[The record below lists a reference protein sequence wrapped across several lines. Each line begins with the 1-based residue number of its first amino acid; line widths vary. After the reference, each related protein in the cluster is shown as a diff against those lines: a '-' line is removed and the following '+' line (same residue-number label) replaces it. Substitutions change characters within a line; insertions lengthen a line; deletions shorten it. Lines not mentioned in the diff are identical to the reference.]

1 MKTLIHI
8 IPTVENGGAETVLA
22 RLVEEWNNKGVQQFV
37 ITSQGSVSDHHHSV
51 LSSHCTLIHAQEDQ
65 KRPLQCLRA
74 HPEAKILAWM
84 YKGIRHA
91 YKWRKLAQGQQEI
104 IWNIR
109 RSNFSAYEWKQQLG
123 LLLYGALSQ
132 WLKARIIF
140 CAHTAQKAHSSYGFY
155 LSNSTIIGNRLAKK
169 KQKSSSSGIQL
180 PPSFFLYVG
189 RYNHAKG
196 PDRLL
201 RLFEQYMKASG
212 DIPLVIAGRG
222 WKDIPLSPSIKED
235 VLCLGNVSNLD
246 TLYHDTTAL
255 LFTSYTEG
263 YPNVVVEAVTH
274 GTPVIGFEAG
284 DSKHILQ
291 GYPFGYTVE
300 SNKSFLTH
308 LNSLAKNPPTTE
320 ARLAE
325 AKKQQQK
332 FDFSLTLT
340 EYEQFIW
347 ND

>member
-8 IPTVENGGAETVLA
+8 IPTVENGGAETVLT
-22 RLVEEWNNKGVQQFV
+22 RLVEEWNNKGVQQYV
-37 ITSQGSVSDHHHSV
+37 ITTQGSVRDYHHLV
-51 LSSHCTLIHAQEDQ
+51 LSSHCTLIHTQEDE
-65 KRPLQCLRA
+65 KRPVQCLRA

-84 YKGIRHA
+84 YKGIRYA
-91 YKWRKLAQGQQEI
+91 YRWRKQAQGQQEI

-109 RSNFSAYEWKQQLG
+109 RSNFSASEWKQKLG
-123 LLLYGALSQ
+123 LLLYGAFSQ
-132 WLKARIIF
+132 WIKARVIF
-140 CAHTAQKAHSSYGFY
+140 CAQTAQNAHRPYGFY
-155 LSNSTIIGNRLAKK
+155 LSKSKVIGNRLAKK
-169 KQKSSSSGIQL
+169 SQKTSSLEVKL
-180 PPSFFLYVG
+180 PPSYFLYVG
-189 RYNHAKG
+189 RHNHAKG

-201 RLFEQYMKASG
+201 RLFEQYKKSG
-212 DIPLVIAGRG
+212 GQFPLVIAGRG
-222 WKDIPLSPSIKED
+222 WKDIPLSQSIED
-235 VLCLGNVSNLD
+235 SVLCLGNVSNLE
-246 TLYHDTTAL
+246 TLYKNAIVL

-300 SNKSFLTH
+300 SNTSFLTH
-308 LNSLAKNPPTTE
+308 LNSLAKNSPTTE
-320 ARLAE
+320 ARLTE

-332 FDFSLTLT
+332 FDFSLTLS
-340 EYEQFIW
+340 EYEKFIW

>member
-1 MKTLIHI
+1 
-8 IPTVENGGAETVLA
+8 V
-22 RLVEEWNNKGVQQFV
+22 
-37 ITSQGSVSDHHHSV
+37 
-51 LSSHCTLIHAQEDQ
+51 
-65 KRPLQCLRA
+65 
-74 HPEAKILAWM
+74 
-84 YKGIRHA
+84 
-91 YKWRKLAQGQQEI
+91 
-104 IWNIR
+104 
-109 RSNFSAYEWKQQLG
+109 
-123 LLLYGALSQ
+123 YGALSQ

-140 CAHTAQKAHSSYGFY
+140 CAHTAQKAHRSYGFY

-222 WKDIPLSPSIKED
+222 WKDIPLYPSIKED

-246 TLYHDTTAL
+246 TLYHDATAL

-263 YPNVVVEAVTH
+263 YPNVIVEAVTH

-340 EYEQFIW
+340 EYEHFIW